1 MSSILSLLTVAGLAA
16 SAVAFTPAL
25 TSTSSEK
32 NSTFLS
38 GWITDEGRGTLNQG
52 VTLLSNGTDTQIN
65 STYYGVVV
73 YFNETLATNQTR
85 SPIPFIAFV
94 SCDSNPSTQATLTL
108 PFESNGTIASNST
121 LTNSTM
127 TGNSTDLTN
136 STISGVNG
144 TMGMNSSMVNGNSTY
159 MSNVFDLAAQM
170 GASSV
175 FLYSE
180 QAESCQLNYT
190 ADAAFNHSIPIFTS
204 PTLEISNQ
212 IRTSQ
217 FDNIN
222 PEHRYFNSTMISAAA
237 ANLTSIIQS
246 GGSNGIPT
254 QFLIGRL
261 TASFNQSDSNSGVVA
276 TIGRAPSSTRTA
288 EGNSQP
294 TNPSTGGPSSGA
306 VRTSV
311 GGVAA
316 LMTTLLAAGI
326 VVIAV

>member
-1 MSSILSLLTVAGLAA
+1 M
-16 SAVAFTPAL
+16 
-25 TSTSSEK
+25 
-32 NSTFLS
+32 NS
-38 GWITDEGRGTLNQG
+38 Q
-52 VTLLSNGTDTQIN
+52 
-65 STYYGVVV
+65 GVVV

-144 TMGMNSSMVNGNSTY
+144 TMGMNSSMENGNSTY

-180 QAESCQLNYT
+180 QAEVRFVENTLDSSVMLISRYSLQSCQLNYT

-217 FDNIN
+217 F
-222 PEHRYFNSTMISAAA
+222 E
-237 ANLTSIIQS
+237 
-246 GGSNGIPT
+246 
-254 QFLIGRL
+254 
-261 TASFNQSDSNSGVVA
+261 
-276 TIGRAPSSTRTA
+276 
-288 EGNSQP
+288 
-294 TNPSTGGPSSGA
+294 
-306 VRTSV
+306 
-311 GGVAA
+311 
-316 LMTTLLAAGI
+316 
-326 VVIAV
+326 

>member
-1 MSSILSLLTVAGLAA
+1 
-16 SAVAFTPAL
+16 
-25 TSTSSEK
+25 
-32 NSTFLS
+32 
-38 GWITDEGRGTLNQG
+38 
-52 VTLLSNGTDTQIN
+52 
-65 STYYGVVV
+65 
-73 YFNETLATNQTR
+73 
-85 SPIPFIAFV
+85 
-94 SCDSNPSTQATLTL
+94 
-108 PFESNGTIASNST
+108 
-121 LTNSTM
+121 
-127 TGNSTDLTN
+127 
-136 STISGVNG
+136 
-144 TMGMNSSMVNGNSTY
+144 
-159 MSNVFDLAAQM
+159 
-170 GASSV
+170 
-175 FLYSE
+175 
-180 QAESCQLNYT
+180 
-190 ADAAFNHSIPIFTS
+190 
-204 PTLEISNQ
+204 
-212 IRTSQ
+212 
-217 FDNIN
+217 
-222 PEHRYFNSTMISAAA
+222 MISAAA